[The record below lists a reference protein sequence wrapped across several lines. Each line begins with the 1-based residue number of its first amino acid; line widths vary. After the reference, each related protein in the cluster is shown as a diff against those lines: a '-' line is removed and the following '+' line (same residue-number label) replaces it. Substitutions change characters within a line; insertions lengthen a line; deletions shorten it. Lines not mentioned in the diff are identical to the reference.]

1 MKISEIAVLAAIV
14 LSVAVG
20 AYLYPQMPDMVASH
34 WDAAG
39 NVNSYMPKFWGLFLM
54 PLVALA
60 MFALLV
66 FIPRIDPLKAN
77 IEKFRGYF
85 DGFIVLM
92 TLFLLYVHAIS
103 MLWNLGV
110 AVNMNR
116 IMPPALGALLFYC
129 GILIEKA
136 KRNWFIGIRTPWTL
150 SNETV
155 WNKTHKLGA
164 RLFKGCALFSV
175 LGLAFQQYAIWIILI
190 PVVASALYLVVYSY
204 VEFKKIAH

>member
-1 MKISEIAVLAAIV
+1 
-14 LSVAVG
+14 
-20 AYLYPQMPDMVASH
+20 
-34 WDAAG
+34 
-39 NVNSYMPKFWGLFLM
+39 
-54 PLVALA
+54 
-60 MFALLV
+60 LV

-150 SNETV
+150 SNDMV
-155 WNKTHKLGA
+155 WDKTHQLGGK
-164 RLFKGCALFSV
+164 LFKITGVIAVFGAFAGTYAFLF
-175 LGLAFQQYAIWIILI
+175 FII
-190 PVVASALYLVVYSY
+190 PVVAATLFTTVYSY
-204 VEFKKIAH
+204 VLYRKLGRAKA